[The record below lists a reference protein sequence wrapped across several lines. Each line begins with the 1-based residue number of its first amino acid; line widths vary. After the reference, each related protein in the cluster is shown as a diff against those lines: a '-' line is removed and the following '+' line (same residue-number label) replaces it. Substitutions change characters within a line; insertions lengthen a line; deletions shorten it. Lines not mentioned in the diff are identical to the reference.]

1 MHFWLGPDYVKLD
14 VNLQKTDKS
23 RNDFCP
29 VEMQVIFDRE
39 HNSKDMAFLSYSILT
54 KLTR

>member
-39 HNSKDMAFLSYSILT
+39 HNSKDTAFLS
-54 KLTR
+54 